1 MDTMGQVD
9 PKQTYS
15 VSQNQFLAFAVLHL
29 DDEGKA
35 NSTASAAHVQ
45 ELPICSMAAAVLCA
59 CITSPGTSQ
68 DSQDRSPTH
77 PKATKLCIV
86 PAVSNHFCCVKQ

>member
-35 NSTASAAHVQ
+35 NSTASAAHMQ

-59 CITSPGTSQ
+59 APWSVILLFLEAFTVICTV
-68 DSQDRSPTH
+68 
-77 PKATKLCIV
+77 V
-86 PAVSNHFCCVKQ
+86 PPSSLNGDYL